1 MSNSKM
7 ALFRNSSKN
16 SACDLVKHKVEYSVS
31 EIRRCSKHKK
41 TSYKKKIV
49 DTFFA
54 IIKRCFRCKSY
65 QQLQMP
71 NEIEETMV
79 VTVVECETHSEH
91 NSLSKS
97 IRKH

>member
-1 MSNSKM
+1 MINSKK
-7 ALFRNSSKN
+7 ASFRNPSKN
-16 SACDLVKHKVEYSVS
+16 SACDLVKYKVEYSVS

-41 TSYKKKIV
+41 TSHKKKIV
-49 DTFFA
+49 ETFFA

-71 NEIEETMV
+71 NKIEKTMV
-79 VTVVECETHSEH
+79 VTVVECDTHSEH
-91 NSLSKS
+91 NSFCKS